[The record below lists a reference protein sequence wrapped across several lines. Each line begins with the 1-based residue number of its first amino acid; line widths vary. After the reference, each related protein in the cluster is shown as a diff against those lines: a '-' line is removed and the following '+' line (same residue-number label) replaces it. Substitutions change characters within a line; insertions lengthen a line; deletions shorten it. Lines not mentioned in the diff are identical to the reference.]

1 MDGILSGSPTRL
13 RTGQRSLYCN
23 TEIAMTVEALPFGQ
37 RRLIREMANAL
48 GVSKSSLG

>member
-13 RTGQRSLYCN
+13 RTGQRPLYCN